1 VASLFEQL
9 KDLGNGAVRATVAP
23 LIAAMRAEQALL
35 GSSRGDAVF
44 QSYSQIMSLVPGVQ
58 GEYVRRA
65 FYALS
70 LPRCGRDFTVGFG
83 TVFSKQQV
91 EVGDRVYIGMHC
103 TIGNVVL
110 EDHVTIGSNVDIL
123 SGTAQHNFDDP
134 DVPIQDQG
142 GSFVTIRIGANSW
155 LGNGT
160 IVMADIGPGCIV
172 GAGSVV
178 VKPLSDRVIA
188 AGNPARV
195 IRER

>member
-1 VASLFEQL
+1 
-9 KDLGNGAVRATVAP
+9 
-23 LIAAMRAEQALL
+23 
-35 GSSRGDAVF
+35 
-44 QSYSQIMSLVPGVQ
+44 
-58 GEYVRRA
+58 
-65 FYALS
+65 
-70 LPRCGRDFTVGFG
+70 
-83 TVFSKQQV
+83 VFSKQQV